1 MNFNLNEAIDIVY
14 GKLESW
20 LESLTSMLPNL
31 AVSVLV
37 LIVFFF
43 LAKIVKR
50 LAGKAL
56 SKFSDRKALN
66 SLVTTIFHFAV
77 IAMGLVVALN
87 ILQLEKTVSSLLAG
101 AGIIGL
107 ALGFAFQDI
116 AANFMSGILIAIRKP
131 IVVGDIIET
140 NGYMGTIE
148 KINLRVTV
156 VKTFQGLHVIIPNK
170 EVFQN
175 PLTNYTR
182 TNERRIDLEC
192 GVSYGDDLEKVRK
205 IAIDALKE
213 KPFLLEGK
221 DINLY
226 FTSFGD
232 SSINFKLMFWINY
245 PGQPGYMNA
254 QSESIMALKKA
265 FDENDISIPFP
276 IRTLDFGI
284 KGGEKLSEMKVLET
298 KN

>member
-1 MNFNLNEAIDIVY
+1 M
-14 GKLESW
+14 
-20 LESLTSMLPNL
+20 
-31 AVSVLV
+31 
-37 LIVFFF
+37 
-43 LAKIVKR
+43 
-50 LAGKAL
+50 
-56 SKFSDRKALN
+56 
-66 SLVTTIFHFAV
+66 
-77 IAMGLVVALN
+77 
-87 ILQLEKTVSSLLAG
+87 
-101 AGIIGL
+101 
-107 ALGFAFQDI
+107 
-116 AANFMSGILIAIRKP
+116 
-131 IVVGDIIET
+131 
-140 NGYMGTIE
+140 
-148 KINLRVTV
+148 TV

-205 IAIDALKE
+205 IAMDALKD

-232 SSINFKLMFWINY
+232 SSINFKLMFRINY

-284 KGGEKLSEMKVLET
+284 KGGNESAR
-298 KN
+298 N